1 MSVEKHL
8 EELENKN
15 SIIVEGRWE
24 GVMGGGQK
32 KFAFFFSQMGT
43 VTVKGEIDDAGGR
56 REICRNKVFEYMS
69 GNRIQCTS

>member
-32 KFAFFFSQMGT
+32 KFAFFFLKWGLLQ
-43 VTVKGEIDDAGGR
+43 
-56 REICRNKVFEYMS
+56 
-69 GNRIQCTS
+69 